1 MLFAVALK
9 AELYRPFHHGATLV
23 NPGRYFFKEDIH
35 MWHYFA
41 ERVSLAPDAVV
52 GVGLIGIYFVWILGM
67 AFMRI
72 RNGDHM
78 HH

>member
-1 MLFAVALK
+1 
-9 AELYRPFHHGATLV
+9 
-23 NPGRYFFKEDIH
+23 